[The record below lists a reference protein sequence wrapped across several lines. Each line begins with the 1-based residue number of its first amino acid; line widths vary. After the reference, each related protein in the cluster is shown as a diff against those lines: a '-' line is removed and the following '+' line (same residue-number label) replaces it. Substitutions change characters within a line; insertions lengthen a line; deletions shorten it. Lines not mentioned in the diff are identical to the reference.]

1 MFKSTLAAL
10 ATLLMFMGSTAFAG
24 GGGKENKCDPQ
35 KVPGSYIALR
45 PDVFSGSGFAVLDQ
59 LKLGSDG
66 TAYWYQSTA
75 FDLLVSQGSFI
86 PEIGSWKC
94 LKDGTLVVTTIG
106 VNYHTVGGQDIAKD
120 SNSRFTQK
128 LSVVDSDTLQ
138 NIQSVFRFFALTDDP
153 LNPTGGIPTDS
164 FAVFQYKRVRPI
176 TSEYLKAVSRSGVE
190 I

>member
-24 GGGKENKCDPQ
+24 GGGGKGNECDPQ
-35 KVPGSYIALR
+35 KVAGSYIALR
-45 PDVFSGSGFAVLDQ
+45 PALFSGSGFAVLDQ

-94 LKDGTLVVTTIG
+94 LRNGTLVVTTIG
-106 VNYHTVGGQDIAKD
+106 VNYHTVAAQDIAKD
-120 SNSRFTQK
+120 SNHRFTQK
-128 LSVVDSDTLQ
+128 LSIVDSNTLQ
-138 NIQSVFRFFALTDDP
+138 NILRVSRFFLLTDDP
-153 LNPTGGIPTDS
+153 LGSNFIGSGSSADP
-164 FAVFQYKRVRPI
+164 FQYKRVKPI
-176 TSEYLKAVSRSGVE
+176 TSDVP
-190 I
+190 